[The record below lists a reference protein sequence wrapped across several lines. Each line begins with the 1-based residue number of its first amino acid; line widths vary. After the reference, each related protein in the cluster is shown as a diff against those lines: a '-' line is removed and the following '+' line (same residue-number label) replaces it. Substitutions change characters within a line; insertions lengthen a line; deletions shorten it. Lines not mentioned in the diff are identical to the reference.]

1 MPEPLQFDA
10 ESGEEPDAAAPDA
23 AAEPTR
29 VIVKVCRPGYVPE
42 GFTVRTR
49 VDDVLFTAE
58 APAAVVLAA
67 RDDPEVEA
75 IEYPRDLSLD
85 EE

>member
-23 AAEPTR
+23 DAEPTR

-42 GFTVRTR
+42 GFTVRAR

-58 APAAVVLAA
+58 ASASAVLAA

-75 IEYPRDLSLD
+75 IEHSRPLSLD